1 MTVFVIFARAI
12 SAIKKKIVRG
22 FFYWNVNAKKK
33 NILFKFRDTERT
45 ELV

>member
-12 SAIKKKIVRG
+12 SAMKKIVRG
-22 FFYWNVNAKKK
+22 FFYWNVNAKKN